1 MANKKLV
8 EVLNK
13 EVSNFNVLFT
23 KLHNYHWYVT
33 GPHFFELHVKL
44 EELYTEVATHFDVLA
59 ERLLAM
65 EEKPLATMKEHLETA
80 SIQEASGKEN
90 TDKMV
95 KSVIDDFKTICDEL
109 KEGIHLSEEDG
120 DHMTADMLGG
130 IVKSFEKHSWM
141 LRAYLQ

>member
-1 MANKKLV
+1 MAKKQLV

-23 KLHNYHWYVT
+23 KLHNYHWYVK

-44 EELYTEVATHFDVLA
+44 EELYNETASHFDVLA

-65 EEKPLATMKEHLETA
+65 EEKPLATMKDHLEHAT
-80 SIQEASGKEN
+80 IKEASGKE
-90 TDKMV
+90 TTEAMV
-95 KSVIDDFKTICDEL
+95 KNVIEDFKQICKEL
-109 KEGIHLSEEDG
+109 KEGIELADKEG
-120 DHMTADMLGG
+120 DHITADMLGG
-130 IVKSFEKHSWM
+130 MVESFEKHSWM